1 MGSRRF
7 SEPNW
12 NDYFSRGSALKRR
25 VDLENESTGRARV
38 FKIGA
43 CLLVAVFAQTSL
55 KQTISPKLG
64 YIDWLLLV
72 TVYVSMM
79 RDPVMALLTGTVAGL
94 FLDMSSGRDVPMGV
108 SGIGYVVAAYVGYW
122 VSTSFLVEGL
132 LIRVA
137 TVAGASVVAAILRLS
152 LYTFT
157 VNVKMPVEAALE
169 LILGPTVNLI
179 ISLLL
184 FPALD
189 RFFDFG
195 RRAKL
200 RRAEA
205 MRGSPKRRKWLIK
218 KDSRWKLRRKKPK
231 IRFR

>member
-1 MGSRRF
+1 M
-7 SEPNW
+7 
-12 NDYFSRGSALKRR
+12 
-25 VDLENESTGRARV
+25 ENESTGRARIY
-38 FKIGA
+38 KIGA
-43 CLLVAVFAQTSL
+43 CLLVAAFAQTTL

-79 RDPVMALLTGTVAGL
+79 REPVLALLTGTVAGICY
-94 FLDMSSGRDVPMGV
+94 DMSSGSDVPMGV
-108 SGIGYVVAAYVGYW
+108 SGVAYVVAAYIGYW

-157 VNVKMPVEAALE
+157 VDVKMPVDAALE

-179 ISLLL
+179 LSVPIFL
-184 FPALD
+184 ALD
-189 RFFDFG
+189 QFFDFG
-195 RRAKL
+195 RRAKM

-205 MRGSPKRRKWLIK
+205 MRNAPKRRKWLVK
-218 KDSRWKLRRKKPK
+218 KDSRWKLSRKRPK
-231 IRFR
+231 VRFR

>member
-1 MGSRRF
+1 M
-7 SEPNW
+7 E
-12 NDYFSRGSALKRR
+12 K
-25 VDLENESTGRARV
+25 ENTGRARIY
-38 FKIGA
+38 KIGA
-43 CLLVAVFAQTSL
+43 CLLIAAFAQTSL

-79 RDPVMALLTGTVAGL
+79 REPVLALVTGAVAGIMH
-94 FLDMSSGRDVPMGV
+94 DMMSGSDVPMGV
-108 SGIGYVVAAYVGYW
+108 SGIGYVVAAYVGFW
-122 VSTSFLVEGL
+122 VSTSFLVEGF

-157 VNVKMPVEAALE
+157 VDVKMPVEAALE
-169 LILGPTVNLI
+169 LILGPTVNLLLSI
-179 ISLLL
+179 LL

-189 RFFDFG
+189 YFFEFG
-195 RRAKL
+195 RRAKT

-205 MRGSPKRRKWLIK
+205 MRNAPRRRKWMVKNKEARWNLKRRKRFKIK
-218 KDSRWKLRRKKPK
+218 
-231 IRFR
+231 

>member
-1 MGSRRF
+1 
-7 SEPNW
+7 
-12 NDYFSRGSALKRR
+12 
-25 VDLENESTGRARV
+25 VV
-38 FKIGA
+38 KIGV
-43 CLLVAVFAQTSL
+43 CLLVAAFAQTTL
-55 KQTISPKLG
+55 KQSISAKLG

-79 RDPVMALLTGTVAGL
+79 REPVVALLTGTVAGIL
-94 FLDMSSGRDVPMGV
+94 YDLSSGRDVPMGV
-108 SGIGYVVAAYVGYW
+108 SGISYIVAAYIGYW
-122 VSTSFLVEGL
+122 VSTSFLVSGL

-157 VNVKMPVEAALE
+157 VEIKRPSEAALE

-179 ISLLL
+179 ISIPVFLAMDQL
-184 FPALD
+184 
-189 RFFDFG
+189 FDFG

-205 MRGSPKRRKWLIK
+205 MRNSPKRRKWLVK
-218 KDSRWKLRRKKPK
+218 KDSRWKLNRKKPK
-231 IRFR
+231 VRFR

>member
-1 MGSRRF
+1 M
-7 SEPNW
+7 
-12 NDYFSRGSALKRR
+12 A
-25 VDLENESTGRARV
+25 T
-38 FKIGA
+38 
-43 CLLVAVFAQTSL
+43 FAQTTL
-55 KQTISPKLG
+55 KHSISEKLA

-72 TVYVSMM
+72 VVYVSTM
-79 RDPVMALLTGTVAGL
+79 REPVLALVTGTVAGIL
-94 FLDMSSGRDVPMGV
+94 YDFSSGGDVPMGV
-108 SGIGYVVAAYVGYW
+108 SGIAYVVAAYIGYW

-157 VNVKMPVEAALE
+157 VDVKMPVQAALE

-179 ISLLL
+179 ISVPL
-184 FPALD
+184 FLAMDQL
-189 RFFDFG
+189 FDFG

-205 MRGSPKRRKWLIK
+205 MRNGPKRRKWLVK
-218 KDSRWKLRRKKPK
+218 KDSRWKLNRKKPRR
-231 IRFR
+231 RF